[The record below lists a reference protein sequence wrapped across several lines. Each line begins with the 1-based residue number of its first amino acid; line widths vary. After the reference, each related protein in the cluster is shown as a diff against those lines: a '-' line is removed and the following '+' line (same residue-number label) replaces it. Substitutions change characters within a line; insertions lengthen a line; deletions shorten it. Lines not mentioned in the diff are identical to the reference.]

1 MPGFR
6 RFTLSLTRSLTFSLT
21 RNLIRTLSMSLLLA
35 SQHASAVSLLEQAA
49 AKLEASGFQG
59 AAIAA
64 KGDKVLLE
72 KSFGQF
78 GDTKRSFRFAS
89 ITKQM
94 TAILIMQDV
103 EAGRLQLDQPLG
115 AYWPDYPNQQA
126 RNITLRQLLTHY
138 SGLYNENAIPDFH
151 MLHANRGDNMQTFA
165 TEICAGK
172 MNSAPG
178 STFDY
183 NNCDYMVLGALLE
196 KLHQQPFAQLLRE
209 RIFKPAGMTA
219 SGLYHAGMQDHP
231 QHVHGTL
238 GGKPEPEVN
247 YASYGAAGSS
257 YGTAKDLLAFDR
269 AFIKGTYLSE
279 KTRAEMV
286 RPNNVG
292 GAIGVWAYPFK
303 GANEQQPTM
312 IVERQGWIAGVR
324 ILNLIDL
331 QSENVLILISTNGDL
346 DLSQTWASKGPAAE
360 LLKALL
366 LTGKK

>member
-1 MPGFR
+1 MSGFR
-6 RFTLSLTRSLTFSLT
+6 HFTRSLISAISVAMLLT
-21 RNLIRTLSMSLLLA
+21 SH
-35 SQHASAVSLLEQAA
+35 HASAASLLEQAA
-49 AKLEASGFQG
+49 SKLDASGFQG

-64 KGDKVLLE
+64 RGDKVLLE
-72 KSFGQF
+72 KAFGQF
-78 GDTKRSFRFAS
+78 GDTKKTFRFAS

-94 TAILIMQDV
+94 TAIMIMQDV

-115 AYWPDYPNQQA
+115 TYWPDYPNPQA
-126 RNITLRQLLTHY
+126 KSITLRQLLTHY

-151 MLHANRGDNMQTFA
+151 MLHAQRGDNMQTFA
-165 TEICAGK
+165 TDTCAGK
-172 MNSAPG
+172 MNSTPG

-196 KLHQQPFAQLLRE
+196 KIHQQPFAQLLRE

-219 SGLYHAGMQDHP
+219 SGLYSAVMPDHP
-231 QHVHGTL
+231 KHVHGTL

-269 AFIKGTYLSE
+269 AFIKGVYLSE

-286 RPNNVG
+286 KPNAVG

-331 QSENVLILISTNGDL
+331 QSENVLILVSTNGDL
-346 DLSQTWASKGPAAE
+346 DLSQTWASKGPAAD

-366 LTGKK
+366 LTKQK